1 MGSGGLSGLQ
11 RIGDGSGMEET
22 MQFHRMKKLDII
34 IESAQRERLIEIIKE
49 SGATGYT
56 IYGNVDG
63 EGMRES
69 REDIGF
75 DHTHKN
81 VGVFVI
87 GPEGLIMELVQ
98 RISEAFPN
106 YAGIVFLGDVQVLR
120 KGLFQKRVL
129 ERVVKIFK
137 GKEAP

>member
-1 MGSGGLSGLQ
+1 
-11 RIGDGSGMEET
+11 